1 VIETADS
8 FARALDIELELV
20 ESAIRLVAS
29 GAATRV
35 AVANL
40 AYGRVVIEPA
50 RRLALEGGVDLET
63 VPAANPTRV
72 TVIATIAPRQRGD
85 G

>member
-1 VIETADS
+1 MIETADS
-8 FARALDIELELV
+8 FARALDIELDLV

-50 RRLALEGGVDLET
+50 RQLALEAGIRLET
-63 VPAANPTRV
+63 VAAANPTRV
-72 TVIATIAPRQRGD
+72 TVIATVESPQRGD

>member
-1 VIETADS
+1 MIETADP
-8 FARALDIELELV
+8 FARALDIELDLV

-50 RRLALEGGVDLET
+50 RQLALDAGIRLET
-63 VPAANPTRV
+63 VAAANPTRV
-72 TVIATIAPRQRGD
+72 TVIATVESPQHGD

>member
-1 VIETADS
+1 MIETADP
-8 FARALDIELELV
+8 FARALDIELDLV

-50 RRLALEGGVDLET
+50 RQLALEAGIRLET
-63 VPAANPTRV
+63 VAAANPTRV
-72 TVIATIAPRQRGD
+72 TVIATVESPQRGD